1 MATVGVIQ
9 GEKKTNFIIP
19 LPGNGF
25 RRNTASTSPITI
37 VGTRVPIVKISV
49 FNKAS

>member
-25 RRNTASTSPITI
+25 CRNTASTSHITI